1 MNKKLLNE
9 DNILNE
15 LKGGSSF
22 FNRRPDSPAVEDFQK
37 PRAPI
42 AVMPLETSQPV
53 KVETTPSL
61 EENSQFA
68 QHTRQG
74 NEKASSMP
82 ISPDS
87 ANASVLALYPESL
100 IDNLRKIVK
109 STGKEVSF
117 VRLTPEEKKQL
128 VDIVYTYKSQGVK
141 TSETEINR
149 IAVNYMLE
157 DYKTHGQTSLLAQVI
172 AAMLA

>member
-9 DNILNE
+9 TNILNE

-22 FNRRPDSPAVEDFQK
+22 FTQQADSPVVAEPQK
-37 PRAPI
+37 HSTTAP
-42 AVMPLETSQPV
+42 VVPLEIPATVQPDTS
-53 KVETTPSL
+53 SLL
-61 EENSQFA
+61 EENPQIGQPVRLA
-68 QHTRQG
+68 RKIAA
-74 NEKASSMP
+74 NKACTDASM
-82 ISPDS
+82 
-87 ANASVLALYPESL
+87 LARYPENL
-100 IDNLRKIVK
+100 IDEIRKIVK

-149 IAVNYMLE
+149 IAVNFMLE
-157 DYKTHGQTSLLAQVI
+157 DYRTNGEASVLSKVI
-172 AAMLA
+172 AALLA